1 MALWSLPA
9 MVLLRLGY
17 SLADKKQ
24 WLPRSAYH
32 RQSIRSLKEGD
43 LDGAARYNAIALK
56 KSGEYQAALI
66 VRDVIAMHR
75 DALRDKFS
83 KEIAKEKNRIQEL
96 MNRIMTLQ
104 ISNRKLGRLLK
115 GFKWLENASLLVLLL
130 LPVTTLLNRQFFQT
144 PVIVAGYLL
153 VLLGVYIYKRTAPF
167 DKKWVEWEFE
177 IRNNKIL
184 MRLFEHKIAVHLNCI
199 ERMGANVHDQIHI
212 QD

>member
-56 KSGEYQAALI
+56 KSQEYQAALV

-75 DALRDKFS
+75 DARREQVFK
-83 KEIAKEKNRIQEL
+83 KIAKEKDRIQAL
-96 MNRIMTLQ
+96 MDRVGRLQ
-104 ISNRKLGRLLK
+104 LENRKLGRLMK
-115 GFKWLENASLLVLLL
+115 GFKWLENGILSVLLL
-130 LPVTTLLNRQFFQT
+130 LPLAALLNRQLFQT
-144 PVIVAGYLL
+144 PVIVASYFFL
-153 VLLGVYIYKRTAPF
+153 LLGVYIYKRVAPF
-167 DKKWVEWEFE
+167 DKKWIEWESE
-177 IRNNKIL
+177 IRNNQIL
-184 MRLFEHKIAVHLNCI
+184 VRLLEQKTTIHLNHI
-199 ERMGANVHDQIHI
+199 EQIGPNVHDQIHI
-212 QD
+212 